1 MMKKSG
7 LSLISNYSINTP
19 VAFAAIVLFFIIFT
33 PNHIFVDFRNL
44 ASMGKL
50 IPDLGIVALGV
61 GMLMICG
68 EFDLSIASLIP
79 LCSFVFVTLLM
90 KGINPALA
98 LIILLPV
105 GVALGLVNGVI
116 VVKTGLPS
124 FIITLS
130 TLMFWRGVVY
140 ILSHL
145 SPISITKYISPHPYF
160 EKMLTGTIGK
170 FPLQIIW
177 FTGIAIILGLL
188 LHFSKFGNWI
198 FATGSSKET
207 ARAMGI
213 STNMVKIICYMIIG
227 ILCAFVAVLQ
237 SVRIGSFA
245 ATQGIGFELKAIAA
259 AVVGSTSLRGGVG
272 NMLNIFLGVLIVKV
286 LENGLILMRV
296 PVEGVEAFI
305 GLALIFFVIMNNFI
319 QRRMI

>member
-1 MMKKSG
+1 MKKLG
-7 LSLISNYSINTP
+7 LSLILNYNINTSITF
-19 VAFAAIVLFFIIFT
+19 VAIVLFFIIFT
-33 PNHIFVDFRNL
+33 PNHLFIDLRNL

-79 LCSFVFVTLLM
+79 LCSYVFVTLLM

-105 GVALGLVNGVI
+105 GAALGFINGII

-130 TLMFWRGVVY
+130 TMMFWRGVVFS
-140 ILSHL
+140 LSRM
-145 SPISITKYISPHPYF
+145 SPISITKYISPHPSF
-160 EKMLTGTIGK
+160 EKMLTGTIGR
-170 FPLQIIW
+170 FPLQVIW
-177 FTGIAIILGLL
+177 FVVVAIIFGLL
-188 LHFSKFGNWI
+188 LHFTKFGNWI

-213 STNMVKIICYMIIG
+213 NTNMVKTTCYIIIG
-227 ILCAFVAVLQ
+227 VLCAVVCTLQ
-237 SVRIGSFA
+237 SVRLGSFN
-245 ATQGIGFELKAIAA
+245 ATQGVGFELKTIAA
-259 AVVGSTSLRGGVG
+259 AVVGGTSLRGGVG
-272 NMLNIFLGVLIVKV
+272 NILNIFLGILIIKII
-286 LENGLILMRV
+286 ENGLILMKV
-296 PVEGVEAFI
+296 PVFAVETFI
-305 GLALIFFVIMNNFI
+305 GLAIILFVIINNFI
-319 QRRMI
+319 QRRTT

>member
-1 MMKKSG
+1 MKKSG
-7 LSLISNYSINTP
+7 LSLILNYNINTSI
-19 VAFAAIVLFFIIFT
+19 AFVAIVLFFIIFT
-33 PNHIFVDFRNL
+33 PNHLFIDLRNL

-79 LCSFVFVTLLM
+79 LCSYVFVTLLM

-105 GVALGLVNGVI
+105 GAALGFINGII

-130 TLMFWRGVVY
+130 TMLFWRGVVY
-140 ILSHL
+140 SLSRM
-145 SPISITKYISPHPYF
+145 SPISLTKYINPYPSF
-160 EKMLTGTIGK
+160 EKILTGTIGR
-170 FPLQIIW
+170 FPVQAIW
-177 FTGIAIILGLL
+177 FVGIAIILGLL
-188 LHFSKFGNWI
+188 LHFNKFGNWI

-213 STNMVKIICYMIIG
+213 NTNMVKTTCYIIIG
-227 ILCAFVAVLQ
+227 VLCAVVCTLQAVRL
-237 SVRIGSFA
+237 GSFN
-245 ATQGIGFELKAIAA
+245 ATQGIGFELKCIAA
-259 AVVGSTSLRGGVG
+259 AVVGGTSLRGGVG
-272 NMLNIFLGVLIVKV
+272 NMLNIFLGIIIIKII
-286 LENGLILMRV
+286 ENGLILMRV
-296 PVEGVEAFI
+296 PVFGVEAFI
-305 GLALIFFVIMNNFI
+305 GLAIVLFVIINNFI
-319 QRRMI
+319 QRRIT